1 MKLKAFL
8 FGVQAALFVAVAL
21 SAALGPLKANAAP
34 SPMFSVPGCPVIPSA
49 AAVAQKIF
57 GQYEFA
63 AGGGKNFLPGHAMMD
78 LLPAGAYIT
87 ECVFV
92 RKWDASQNAA
102 ADDSD
107 ILISGYGQLANSA
120 ALLQTWHRV
129 TSKLGITPMQ
139 QGRYHFAERSG
150 LSVGYRDG
158 VNEIAFA
165 YWMVNKQG
173 ELESVPGSR
182 LRPFVTTII
191 SP

>member
-1 MKLKAFL
+1 MKLFPSL
-8 FGVQAALFVAVAL
+8 SVQTVLLAAAALCPM
-21 SAALGPLKANAAP
+21 SAFPSTVKAEP
-34 SPMFSVPGCPVIPSA
+34 PTMFSVPECPVIPSA
-49 AAVAQKIF
+49 AAVARKIF
-57 GQYEFA
+57 GSYEWS
-63 AGGGKNFLPGHAMMD
+63 AGGGKNFLAGHAMMD

-120 ALLQTWHRV
+120 ALLQTWNRV
-129 TSKLGITPMQ
+129 ISKLGITPMQ
-139 QGRYHFAERSG
+139 RGRYHFAERPG